1 MCHVNR
7 FASNSEMR
15 RIQHFIDLFPLDT
28 ITGNYSEAWNITSQA
43 RVDFVSDIRKK
54 FTGTEWEKTPY
65 LYDNSALAEQIEY
78 VLDEH
83 YRALSEKI
91 NFTDDL
97 QTASGL
103 VRGIENIDE
112 THSSGPY
119 PIDDWMPTI
128 NMRFDDFDVP
138 APPAWRKYLQN
149 LYGDFLQ
156 IPHDIDSHEHV
167 DNHYLQDDAV
177 LASLEKYVNS

>member
-1 MCHVNR
+1 MSLTN
-7 FASNSEMR
+7 
-15 RIQHFIDLFPLDT
+15 T
-28 ITGNYSEAWNITSQA
+28 TGS
-43 RVDFVSDIRKK
+43 
-54 FTGTEWEKTPY
+54 
-65 LYDNSALAEQIEY
+65 
-78 VLDEH
+78 
-83 YRALSEKI
+83 LSEKI

-149 LYGDFLQ
+149 LYGDFCRSRMILIRMNTLIITIFKMMQ
-156 IPHDIDSHEHV
+156 YWP
-167 DNHYLQDDAV
+167 L
-177 LASLEKYVNS
+177 